1 MAWKS
6 VAQLQQV
13 PTRNFL
19 IRIIN
24 LPASYLTTSPGIFQ
38 NMKSRRKPYI
48 PTPPSRPSK
57 ERPPTPAQLLH
68 QASAAAWPTSWCFVV
83 AAKKEKLLVLPP
95 FSFFISVSF
104 SFFMPRFPVG
114 KCVFGSAVQP
124 SLLACLALAYNLCW
138 LHLTANEQQ

>member
-1 MAWKS
+1 MVAWKS

-48 PTPPSRPSK
+48 PAPRHPANQPMEKPPTPPSFFIRQV
-57 ERPPTPAQLLH
+57 QLLG
-68 QASAAAWPTSWCFVV
+68 Q
-83 AAKKEKLLVLPP
+83 LLDVLWWQPKRKSCLSCLL
-95 FSFFISVSF
+95 FIFFRYF
-104 SFFMPRFPVG
+104 FFMP
-114 KCVFGSAVQP
+114 C
-124 SLLACLALAYNLCW
+124 SLLENVFSGQLCNLTCSLAWHWHIIYADCI
-138 LHLTANEQQ
+138 